1 MLVVNLFGAPSSGKS
16 TIASGLFEKLKIH
29 GLRCEISMEYAKRLI
44 RHDRE
49 KELLNQSYVTNKQYH
64 KLFMMKLAGDVDVV
78 ITDAPIPIGLAYAP
92 ADCGR
97 WYEDM
102 VWHFYNQNDNVNYFI
117 NRGDAEYKEDGR
129 QQSELEA
136 ELVGR
141 KMKDIMRFHDIKWT
155 DFNREPEAST
165 KIMAH
170 LIGTGELDKYMG
182 VRK

>member
-16 TIASGLFEKLKIH
+16 TIASGLFEKLKVH

-78 ITDAPIPIGLAYAP
+78 VTDAPIPIGLAYAP
-92 ADCGR
+92 EAYPR
-97 WYEDM
+97 WYSEM
-102 VWHFYNQNDNVNYFI
+102 VWDFYNQNHNVNYFI
-117 NRGDAEYKEDGR
+117 NRGKGDYMPDGR
-129 QQSELEA
+129 QQTELEA
-136 ELVGR
+136 EEVG
-141 KMKDIMRFHDIKWT
+141 KKIKTILHINNVSWT
-155 DFNREPEAST
+155 DFERKPEASE

-170 LIGTGELDKYMG
+170 LIGTGELDKYLKG
-182 VRK
+182 T